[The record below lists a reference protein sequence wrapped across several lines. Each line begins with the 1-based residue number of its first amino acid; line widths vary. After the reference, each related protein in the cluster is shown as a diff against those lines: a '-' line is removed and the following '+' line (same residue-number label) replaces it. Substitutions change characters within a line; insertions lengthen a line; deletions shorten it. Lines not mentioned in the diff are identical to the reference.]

1 MALAI
6 ERFVLGDFQTNCF
19 VVRDD
24 QDTTRNCWI
33 VDCSYNPEP
42 MLEFV
47 ERHGLKPSLC
57 ILTHCHCDH
66 VAGLAKMRLRL
77 GPVNTLCHRAEKEF
91 NEDPNLNL
99 SAFIPPPVSAPP
111 PDACLNGGEMLEL
124 GSYYFRI
131 IHTPG
136 HSPGGITLWC
146 QEAGEAIVGDTLF
159 AGSMGRIDFP
169 TSNTADM
176 RRSLCE
182 ILMSLPDETRVH
194 PGHGPSTTI
203 GTERRAN
210 PYLQPGA
217 F

>member
-42 MLEFV
+42 MLDFI
-47 ERHGLKPSLC
+47 ERQGLKPSLC

-131 IHTPG
+131 VHTPG

>member
-1 MALAI
+1 
-6 ERFVLGDFQTNCF
+6 
-19 VVRDD
+19 
-24 QDTTRNCWI
+24 
-33 VDCSYNPEP
+33 
-42 MLEFV
+42 
-47 ERHGLKPSLC
+47 
-57 ILTHCHCDH
+57 
-66 VAGLAKMRLRL
+66 MRLRL

>member
-42 MLEFV
+42 MLDFV